1 MSRIIARPGEHVR
14 QGQLIGYVGST
25 GLSTGP
31 HLHYEVFR
39 NGQAID
45 PASMKFTTVQQL
57 GGRDLASFKAKLNT
71 LLSVR
76 VANGGGEAKAEKH
89 AEAEP
94 AKGKGRSKRG

>member
-1 MSRIIARPGEHVR
+1 MSRIIARAGERVR

-39 NGQAID
+39 NGKAIN
-45 PASMKFTTVQQL
+45 PSSMKFTTVQQL
-57 GGRDLASFKAKLNT
+57 GGRDLANFRAKLNK

-76 VANGGGEAKAEKH
+76 IANGGGAKQAEKSAEAKSDK
-89 AEAEP
+89 
-94 AKGKGRSKRG
+94 AKKG